1 MNTTENKKQPLVS
14 VIITTYHNE
23 AYLSRAVKSVLHQTY
38 PAVELIVVDDNQ
50 PGTDER
56 RATEAVMEKYPR
68 AVYLKILRTA
78 MERRQEI
85 REFGRRKENIS
96 RFWTTMTSISALTLP
111 AVCGNWRII
120 RTAERFCAAL

>member
-23 AYLSRAVKSVLHQTY
+23 AYLSRAVESVLHQTY

-68 AVYLKILRTA
+68 AVYLKTA
-78 MERRQEI
+78 TERRQEI
-85 REFGRRKENIS
+85 RGFGRRKENIS
-96 RFWTTMTSISALTLP
+96 RFWTMMTSISALTLP